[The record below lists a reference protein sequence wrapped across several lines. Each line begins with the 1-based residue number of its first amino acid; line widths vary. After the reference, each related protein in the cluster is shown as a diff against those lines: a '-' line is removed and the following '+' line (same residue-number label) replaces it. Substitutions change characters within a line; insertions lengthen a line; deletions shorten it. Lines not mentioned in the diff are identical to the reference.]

1 VVIVVEGEDTG
12 RVTEAMDRIAAQL
25 AREGD
30 RYGDILHSIDLS
42 RLRAKGL
49 YQLSAQQLMAVS
61 RTLDRFDSVLRGDW
75 SSLQLSNQ
83 LVGLMSGLSGTARAS
98 GTARHSAA
106 IMETQILIE
115 NLLASLDNRGLDNGA
130 GGPNR
135 WPHLSAV
142 VTQLDE
148 LKSEYLLTGGGR
160 IGLVLLRLVH
170 QQESF
175 TFGDKADVHNK
186 PDFFLSQGIAVISM
200 NYRLRWDYRIFD
212 QAEDVASVIVW
223 VKNNAEIY
231 GLDSNNIILMGH
243 AAGAHLVSLVA
254 TNQSYL
260 KAAGLSLGDIKI
272 VVAIDT
278 VSFDINRLM
287 IELGSFIERRQHELI
302 FGSDEEIWRQSSPI
316 HHVSS
321 GKSIPS
327 FAILYVAQDEA
338 TKLQAMG
345 FAKKLNAAEV
355 EAIMIPG
362 NEKTAQS
369 INKEL
374 GDKGDIPTQALMAFI
389 RAKI

>member
-1 VVIVVEGEDTG
+1 MRYSSRNSDLKVIRRLLQFLGLITCLLSGFASTAAPETTPYNITRDLYYGDVTGPDRDLQSLDLYWQSKKDKLPVVIYV
-12 RVTEAMDRIAAQL
+12 
-25 AREGD
+25 
-30 RYGDILHSIDLS
+30 H
-42 RLRAKGL
+42 
-49 YQLSAQQLMAVS
+49 
-61 RTLDRFDSVLRGDW
+61 
-75 SSLQLSNQ
+75 
-83 LVGLMSGLSGTARAS
+83 
-98 GTARHSAA
+98 
-106 IMETQILIE
+106 
-115 NLLASLDNRGLDNGA
+115 
-130 GGPNR
+130 GGS
-135 WPHLSAV
+135 WA
-142 VTQLDE
+142 
-148 LKSEYLLTGGGR
+148 
-160 IGLVLLRLVH
+160 
-170 QQESF
+170 
-175 TFGDKADVHNK
+175 FGDKADVHNK

-321 GKSIPS
+321 VKSIPS